1 MNMKKSALCPLD
13 GRYGERLGALR
24 SVMSEAAF
32 AVSRLRSECAWF
44 STLSTLCLPRF
55 KALTQAE
62 EKLLTDVC
70 ALSEKDAD
78 ILRAIEFDGYGSIA
92 ATKHDVKAVEYFLKL
107 KLKKTSLADRLEWF
121 HFALTSEDINSAAY
135 AMLLSD
141 GVEKAL
147 LPVLENLHKEFIKL
161 SHQEASSVLLART
174 HGQPAVPTT
183 FGREVRVFAERL
195 SRQIKELKTKQISCK
210 FGGAIGA
217 YNAHYVTFPQHN
229 WPKIAEKFV
238 ARLNKGRRIKI
249 FLSPLSTQ
257 IDNRDA
263 YAEIFDNIR
272 RINTILLDFCQDMW
286 WYISQGLVRQKT
298 VRGEVGSST
307 MPQKVNPI
315 DFENAEGNMQL
326 ANSLLEL
333 FSRKLPVSRLQRDLS
348 DSTVLRNM
356 GVSFGYALTA
366 YLSVLKG
373 LSKISFD
380 RTAAR
385 EELNAHPE
393 ILSEAIQ
400 TVLRA
405 VGYPNPYETL
415 RDFTRGQKI
424 TFSLL
429 QSFIEELKI
438 DESTKKC
445 LRALTPQSYIGLAV
459 EQARGKR

>member
-1 MNMKKSALCPLD
+1 MNKSALCPLD
-13 GRYGERLGALR
+13 GRYGEKLGTLR
-24 SVMSEAAF
+24 NVMSEAAF

-44 STLSTLCLPRF
+44 SLLSTLGLPRF
-55 KALTQAE
+55 KSLTKAE
-62 EKLLTDVC
+62 EKLLNDVC
-70 ALSEKDAD
+70 VLNEKD
-78 ILRAIEFDGYGSIA
+78 LEMLHTLEFEGYASIPP
-92 ATKHDVKAVEYFLKL
+92 TKHDVKALEYFLKL

-135 AMLLSD
+135 AMLLAD
-141 GVEKAL
+141 GVEKVL
-147 LPVLENLHKEFIKL
+147 LSELDKVCKELTKL
-161 SHQEASSVLLART
+161 ASQEASSVLLART

-183 FGREVRVFAERL
+183 FGREMRVFAERL
-195 SRQIKELKTKQISCK
+195 SRQIKELKTKQVSCK
-210 FGGAIGA
+210 FGGAVGA
-217 YNAHYVTFPQHN
+217 YNAHCFAFPKHN

-249 FLSPLSTQ
+249 FLTPLSTQ
-257 IDNRDA
+257 VDNRDA

-272 RINTILLDFCQDMW
+272 RINIILLDFCQDMW
-286 WYISQGLVRQKT
+286 FYISQGLVRQKT

-315 DFENAEGNMQL
+315 DFENAEGNLQL

-356 GVSFGYALTA
+356 SVSFGYALTA

-373 LSKISFD
+373 LSKISFN
-380 RTAAR
+380 RTFAR
-385 EELNAHPE
+385 EELNNHPE
-393 ILSEAIQ
+393 VLAEAVQ
-400 TVLRA
+400 TLLRA

-424 TFSLL
+424 TLSLL
-429 QSFIEELKI
+429 QAFIEELKT
-438 DESTKKC
+438 DELTKKR
-445 LRALTPQSYIGLAV
+445 LRALLPENYIGLSAK
-459 EQARGKR
+459 QARGDR